1 MLVVTS
7 PGVKVGR
14 TEVEEETETE
24 KKTNNKQTKPK
35 PKSFEH
41 FNKKIKQII

>member
-1 MLVVTS
+1 MTS

-14 TEVEEETETE
+14 TEVEEETEPE